1 MQFVQ
6 FLKEG
11 GYIMIPLALCSL
23 VIWIVFFE
31 RLYFFH
37 QFREQFQLIFE
48 KSLKLI
54 EEEKM
59 LEAKGLHHNI
69 DPLIGRPYQVVFD
82 SKDLSHEEWEAR
94 MFRRLKETQQG
105 MRKYLWILGTI
116 GSSAPFIGLLGTVVG
131 IIKSFDAISKSGKAG
146 FDVVA
151 GGLSEALVTTAAGI
165 VVGVLA
171 VIFYNYFQNK
181 LKVFSLDFKNK
192 LEDLRETL

>member
-1 MQFVQ
+1 
-6 FLKEG
+6 
-11 GYIMIPLALCSL
+11 
-23 VIWIVFFE
+23 
-31 RLYFFH
+31 
-37 QFREQFQLIFE
+37 
-48 KSLKLI
+48 
-54 EEEKM
+54 
-59 LEAKGLHHNI
+59 
-69 DPLIGRPYQVVFD
+69 
-82 SKDLSHEEWEAR
+82 

-181 LKVFSLDFKNK
+181 LKVYSLDFKNK